1 MYIIHSADGTEIAC
15 RDAGQGSP
23 VLMVHGIATDGS
35 RWEPLLPM
43 LKPRFDIYMMDRR
56 GRGASGD
63 TPPYHIEREFEDVAA
78 VANSIDRPIA
88 IVGQGFGAL
97 AALEAAQRSDN
108 IRKLVLFEPTVRSGG
123 GVEFYPDGAIDRIEH
138 LLAQERREEAV
149 AYLLR
154 EVFAVSLDEL
164 ERMQQQVVW
173 QRRLDA
179 APTIPRELRAQAGYT
194 FDPARFRGLNVP
206 TLVIVGGRSAGMVQ
220 RQAEMVT
227 DALRGAR
234 KVELPG
240 QGYAAIDAS
249 PGAFVRE
256 VVEYLRDTW

>member
-23 VLMVHGIATDGS
+23 VLMVHGIATDGT

-43 LKPRFDIYMMDRR
+43 LKPHFQIYMMDRR
-56 GRGASGD
+56 GHGASGD
-63 TPPYHIEREFEDVAA
+63 TPPYAIEREFEDVAA
-78 VANSIDRPIA
+78 VADSIDRPIA

-97 AALEAAQRSDN
+97 AALEAARRSEN
-108 IRKLVLFEPTVRSGG
+108 VRKLVLFEPTVRTGG
-123 GVEFYPDGAIDRIEH
+123 GVEFYPEGVIDRIEQ
-138 LLAQERREEAV
+138 LLAAGRREEAITH
-149 AYLLR
+149 LLR
-154 EVFAVSLDEL
+154 ELFGVSLDEL
-164 ERMQQQVVW
+164 ERMQRQVVW

-206 TLVIVGGRSAGMVQ
+206 TLVVVGGRSVGMVQ
-220 RQAEMVT
+220 RQAAIVT
-227 DALRGAR
+227 NAIRGAR
-234 KVELPG
+234 AVELAD
-240 QGYAAIDAS
+240 QGYGAIDGS

-256 VVEYLRDTW
+256 VVEFLRDTW